1 MPTPSSKQR
10 TSSSP
15 KGATGKP
22 AGKPAREQET
32 RRRLPNG
39 MGQPIM
45 VRPQPKHREL
55 VEVKSKE
62 LGVSMGL
69 LAERLLAAGIR
80 AFRKSGVDALE
91 LPEVK

>member
-1 MPTPSSKQR
+1 
-10 TSSSP
+10 
-15 KGATGKP
+15 
-22 AGKPAREQET
+22 
-32 RRRLPNG
+32 

-45 VRPQPKHREL
+45 VRPQQQHREL
-55 VEVKSKE
+55 VETQSKA

>member
-1 MPTPSSKQR
+1 MANPSSKQR
-10 TSSSP
+10 TAPSP
-15 KGATGKP
+15 KRATGK
-22 AGKPAREQET
+22 AAKKPGAAQET

-45 VRPQPKHREL
+45 VRPQQQHREL
-55 VEVKSKE
+55 VETQSKA